1 MNLPLHISSD
11 FLRSLAPDD
20 TRIVRVLLRLVH
32 SSGTYRLR
40 GKKRTYFF
48 VHNAKAGCHILD
60 VPESVWNEGIP
71 VGKYRDNFSI
81 AHDLFAELRQGS
93 TPLIPI
99 LLRVGEDAPLPPAEL
114 HPADVSVVTHLRTLL
129 SFLGAPDEV
138 REAFALIER
147 GESHLLGSY
156 VESII
161 GPQVAAPPSIPD
173 LDEMS
178 DEGGEEDPAA
188 AAKAERARK
197 MREAKA
203 RKRAEAAAS
212 ADDIL

>member
-11 FLRSLAPDD
+11 YLRRLAPND

-48 VHNAKAGCHILD
+48 VHNAKVGCHVLD
-60 VPESVWNEGIP
+60 VPESVWNDGIP
-71 VGKYRDNFSI
+71 AGKYKENFSV
-81 AHDLFAELRQGS
+81 AHDLFANISQGNA
-93 TPLIPI
+93 PLIPV
-99 LLRVGEDAPLPPAEL
+99 LLRVGEDVPAEL
-114 HPADVSVVTHLRTLL
+114 HPADVSAVTHLRTLL

-138 REAFALIER
+138 REAFAMIER
-147 GESHLLGSY
+147 GESHLLGGY

-161 GPQVAAPPSIPD
+161 GPQVESLPSIPD
-173 LDEMS
+173 IEIS
-178 DEGGEEDPAA
+178 DEGEDDPAA

-203 RKRAEAAAS
+203 RKRAEAASS
-212 ADDIL
+212 AESIV